1 MTRHPASRPLAQHS
15 SAHGPRLWTR
25 ALRAVGISLAV
36 LLVSGAGVVGYV
48 LSDLTA
54 AVAHNAVQLEGG
66 PTAAPDFGAYK
77 GGFNMLV
84 VGIDACEAKYADLFP
99 GRCDGP
105 DASSVNNDVTVLM
118 HVSNTPR
125 RITVVSYP
133 RDMIV
138 PVPSCTAKDGTQ
150 ISAQSG
156 AMINT
161 TYQEGGLSCVAKTV
175 SALSGGQKI
184 DFAAAVNFGTVID
197 ITNAI
202 GGVQVCLATP
212 MNDPYTGLDLSAG
225 QHTIQGLQALQFLR
239 TRHGLVSGSDLARIG
254 NQQQYLGS
262 LARQL
267 TSGAVLSNVP
277 EVLKIAN
284 IALSNLEASTTL
296 ADPST
301 IVQLALAVKDVKP
314 ADITFIQYPN
324 MTDPDDPN
332 RVVPDD
338 ASAQTLWTA
347 VAANQPLLITHKNT
361 VNDGVTVEGA
371 APTSTGAATPA
382 PSPSGA
388 STAAPTPAPTE
399 SAVPLSDTVRGST
412 AAQQTCSNGDTGG

>member
-1 MTRHPASRPLAQHS
+1 M
-15 SAHGPRLWTR
+15 WTR
-25 ALRAVGISLAV
+25 LLRLIGIGLAV
-36 LLVSGAGVVGYV
+36 ALVSTIGVVGYV
-48 LSDLTA
+48 LTDLTS
-54 AVAHNAVQLEGG
+54 AVAHNSVQLEGG
-66 PTAAPDFGAYK
+66 PAVAPDIAAYK
-77 GGFNMLV
+77 SGFNLLV
-84 VGIDACEAKYADLFP
+84 VGIDACEPKYSYLFP

-125 RITVVSYP
+125 RITVVSFP

-150 ISAQSG
+150 VSAQS
-156 AMINT
+156 AAQINT
-161 TYQEGGLSCVAKTV
+161 TYDEGGLSCVAKTV
-175 SALSGGQKI
+175 SALSGQQV

-212 MNDPYTGLDLSAG
+212 INDAYTGLDLSAG

-267 TSGAVLSNVP
+267 TSGKVLSNVP

-284 IALSNLEASTTL
+284 IALTNLEASTTL
-296 ADPST
+296 ANPTT
-301 IVQLALAVKDVKP
+301 ILQLALAVKDVQP

-324 MTDPDDPN
+324 LTDPENPN
-332 RVVPDD
+332 RVIPDD
-338 ASAQTLWTA
+338 SSAQTLWAA
-347 VAANQPLLITHKNT
+347 VAANQPVLITHQNT
-361 VNDGVTVEGA
+361 VNDGVTVE
-371 APTSTGAATPA
+371 PSTP
-382 PSPSGA
+382 
-388 STAAPTPAPTE
+388 TAAPDPSASPSATPTPAA
-399 SAVPLSDTVRGST
+399 SAVPLSDNVRGST
-412 AAQQTCSNGDTGG
+412 AAQQTCTNGDSSG

>member
-1 MTRHPASRPLAQHS
+1 MTRHSAARPIAQHS
-15 SAHGPRLWTR
+15 SSRGPRVWTR
-25 ALRAVGISLAV
+25 LLRLIGIGLAV
-36 LLVSGAGVVGYV
+36 ALVSTIGVVGYV
-48 LSDLTA
+48 LTDLTS
-54 AVAHNAVQLEGG
+54 AVAHNSVQLEGG
-66 PTAAPDFGAYK
+66 PAVAPDIAAYK
-77 GGFNMLV
+77 SGFNLLV
-84 VGIDACEAKYADLFP
+84 VGIDACEPKYSYLFP

-125 RITVVSYP
+125 RITVVSFP

-150 ISAQSG
+150 VSAQS
-156 AMINT
+156 AAQINT
-161 TYQEGGLSCVAKTV
+161 TYDEGGLSCVAKTV
-175 SALSGGQKI
+175 SALSGQQV

-212 MNDPYTGLDLSAG
+212 INDAYTGLDLSAG

-267 TSGAVLSNVP
+267 TSGKVLSNVP

-284 IALSNLEASTTL
+284 IALTNLEASTTL
-296 ADPST
+296 ANPTT
-301 IVQLALAVKDVKP
+301 ILQLALAVKDVQP

-324 MTDPDDPN
+324 LTDPENPN
-332 RVVPDD
+332 RVIPDD
-338 ASAQTLWTA
+338 SSAQTLWAA
-347 VAANQPLLITHKNT
+347 VAANQPVLITHQNT
-361 VNDGVTVEGA
+361 VNDGVTVE
-371 APTSTGAATPA
+371 PSTP
-382 PSPSGA
+382 
-388 STAAPTPAPTE
+388 TAAPDPSASPSATPTPAA
-399 SAVPLSDTVRGST
+399 SAVPLSDNVRGST
-412 AAQQTCSNGDTGG
+412 AAQQTCTNGDSSG